1 MIGSPGGGRAYVV
14 RRGGG
19 RAYQPRVPKWGY
31 ENEADPK
38 VMEKKIE
45 AASSHGV
52 NVFIFDWY
60 WYGGR
65 PFLEPDEKHGMGY
78 LEAIRRVFLC

>member
-1 MIGSPGGGRAYVV
+1 
-14 RRGGG
+14 
-19 RAYQPRVPKWGY
+19 
-31 ENEADPK
+31 
-38 VMEKKIE
+38 MEKKIE